1 MPNFSVLFKQCA
13 TYTVY
18 YLYEF
23 RFILSSLSFH
33 LACCHATRFCRR
45 LGLLRKSRTKF
56 RTQNIRKKSILWD
69 AMPSEKQRKWKIVII
84 RQMMHF
90 CADFSCDFFLFIPDI
105 SECLKITQKVS
116 FNIASEATFRFWVDQ
131 TLLNFWPVKQ
141 CYQKGQKLGE
151 IRMFESFENEIF
163 FVKLIHCFSRWR

>member
-1 MPNFSVLFKQCA
+1 MKKAKNWQKMPKFSVLFKQCA
-13 TYTVY
+13 AYTVY

-116 FNIASEATFRFWVDQ
+116 FNIASEATLTFLVEKCQKWLILTSFWK
-131 TLLNFWPVKQ
+131 P
-141 CYQKGQKLGE
+141 
-151 IRMFESFENEIF
+151 
-163 FVKLIHCFSRWR
+163 